1 MGVNRNSSHFPG
13 EPILNE
19 LEDITSVLFICN
31 FNAVRSPMAEVLMK
45 HYLGDKIFIDSVGLR
60 PETDEA
66 NPFTISVLDEVGLDL
81 SSHVPKSFDELNDA
95 SYDLMITLSPD
106 SHHKALQM
114 TRTMSSIV
122 EFWPT
127 FDPTKTQGN
136 REAIMDSFRSLRSI
150 LDLKIRSRFKI
161 KSPSLMI

>member
-1 MGVNRNSSHFPG
+1 MAENRSHFLG

-45 HYLGDKIFIDSVGLR
+45 HYLGSKIFIDSVGLR

-81 SSHVPKSFDELNDA
+81 SSHVPKSFDELNDS

-122 EFWPT
+122 EFWPI
-127 FDPTKTQGN
+127 FDPTKAQGN
-136 REAIMDSFRSLRSI
+136 REAIMDGFRSLRSI

-161 KSPSLMI
+161 KTPSLMI